1 MELINKV
8 FPEGEVTGEDD
19 EKATKE
25 IRKKFKEATVRRIIN
40 YDREEK
46 KEVSETVIGQTREDI
61 FCDRHKRQEI
71 AEDKE
76 KTEFDMLIV

>member
-1 MELINKV
+1 MK
-8 FPEGEVTGEDD
+8 
-19 EKATKE
+19 
-25 IRKKFKEATVRRIIN
+25 RIIN
-40 YDREEK
+40 YDRKEK
-46 KEVSETVIGQTREDI
+46 KEVSETVIGQTGEDI